1 MVAMARMEARRRIDE
16 AKRDTA
22 AVLAK
27 KRANHSTVL
36 PTGLDHSNRPRTCK
50 NSQPER
56 KGKKGGRKRE
66 NGSDATRTEKNRLVT
81 DERTSRA
88 HKRCLEGSRS
98 SSSREKS
105 RDRFSGI
112 RVDVRNWRIAT
123 KSNEKQ
129 KLVSQF
135 KKLPQRLGWQMSWK
149 KWIND

>member
-1 MVAMARMEARRRIDE
+1 MRQNEIQQRRSPKREQTTRRSSLLDLTTRIGQE
-16 AKRDTA
+16 HVRI
-22 AVLAK
+22 L
-27 KRANHSTVL
+27 N
-36 PTGLDHSNRPRTCK
+36 
-50 NSQPER
+50 R
-56 KGKKGGRKRE
+56 KGKEKKGGRKRE
-66 NGSDATRTEKNRLVT
+66 YGTDATRTEKNRLVT

-88 HKRCLEGSRS
+88 HKRCLEGSGS

-135 KKLPQRLGWQMSWK
+135 NKLPQHLGWQMSWK

>member
-1 MVAMARMEARRRIDE
+1 METEEVVVVVAMARMAAGRRIDE

-66 NGSDATRTEKNRLVT
+66 NGTDATRTEKNRLVT

-88 HKRCLEGSRS
+88 RKRCLEGEQVIVE
-98 SSSREKS
+98 SREVSGPIFRDS
-105 RDRFSGI
+105 RRCQELEDSDQ
-112 RVDVRNWRIAT
+112 V
-123 KSNEKQ
+123 E
-129 KLVSQF
+129 
-135 KKLPQRLGWQMSWK
+135 
-149 KWIND
+149 